1 MTSTTSEDPV
11 DRLEEARKT
20 VEDVRENAEPDV
32 ESLTTVAE
40 AYRKITT
47 VFDRWEDRATDF
59 DDFEGY
65 VKFRDD
71 LAETLSAIPDSVPHA
86 STIEEAAET
95 VKTDSVTSSLSK
107 RDFEAARDELEPL
120 RTDTERYEILQSAR
134 ESYRTA
140 YRDLRRRLEEL
151 DTKQDDLRRLR
162 RFAEADLDAPVEVL
176 RDPIETYNHAVED
189 SFASF
194 RRESPALR
202 VLTFIETTEQYPL
215 VPFDSPPEDL
225 LEYVRTE
232 AAGEHT
238 LDELVEFSEYTRSKL
253 DHYVDDADLLKRR
266 IATNRTYVDRLTA
279 EPLTIEWPPPP
290 ADELRF
296 LVNELVS
303 IVDRF
308 AEDETVATLRTVRQL
323 ANRDEYEQLRTA
335 AVARDQLTDAERAR
349 IEEGTL
355 EADLESVGRSID
367 RLERVLESAP
377 APNDL

>member
-11 DRLEEARKT
+11 DRLEKARKA

-40 AYRKITT
+40 AYREITT

-71 LAETLSAIPDSVPHA
+71 LAETLSTIPDSVPHA

-107 RDFEAARDELEPL
+107 RDFETARDELEPL
-120 RTDTERYEILQSAR
+120 RADTERYEILQSAR

-140 YRDLRRRLEEL
+140 YRDLRRRLDEL
-151 DTKQDDLRRLR
+151 DTKRDDLRRLR
-162 RFAEADLDAPVEVL
+162 RLAEADLDAPVENL
-176 RDPIETYNHAVED
+176 RDPIKVYNRAVED

-194 RRESPALR
+194 RRESPAR
-202 VLTFIETTEQYPL
+202 RILTFVDATEQYPL
-215 VPFDSPPEDL
+215 VSFDSPPEDL

-266 IATNRTYVDRLTA
+266 IATNRTYVDRLSA

-323 ANRDEYEQLRTA
+323 ANLDEYEQLRTA

-377 APNDL
+377 VPDEL

>member
-20 VEDVRENAEPDV
+20 VEEVRENAGPDV
-32 ESLTTVAE
+32 ESLATVAE
-40 AYRKITT
+40 AYREITT

-65 VKFRDD
+65 VRFRDD

-86 STIEEAAET
+86 STIEDAAET

-120 RTDTERYEILQSAR
+120 RADTERYETLQSAR

-140 YRDLRRRLEEL
+140 YRDLRRRLDEL
-151 DTKQDDLRRLR
+151 DTKRDDLRRLR
-162 RFAEADLDAPVEVL
+162 RLAEADLDAPVEVL
-176 RDPIETYNHAVED
+176 RDPIEAYNRTVED

-194 RRESPALR
+194 RRESPARRILSF
-202 VLTFIETTEQYPL
+202 VEATKQYPL
-215 VPFDSPPEDL
+215 VSFDSPPDDL

-266 IATNRTYVDRLTA
+266 IATNRTYLDRLSA

-308 AEDETVATLRTVRQL
+308 AEGETVATLRTVRQL
-323 ANRDEYEQLRTA
+323 AYRDEYEHLRTA

-349 IEEGTL
+349 IVEGTL
-355 EADLESVGRSID
+355 EADLESVERSID
-367 RLERVLESAP
+367 RLERILESAP
-377 APNDL
+377 PLDDL

>member
-151 DTKQDDLRRLR
+151 DTKRDDLRRLR

-194 RRESPALR
+194 RRESPARR

-290 ADELRF
+290 AAELRF

>member
-11 DRLEEARKT
+11 DRLEKARKA

-40 AYRKITT
+40 AYREITT

-71 LAETLSAIPDSVPHA
+71 LAETLSSIPDSIPHA

-107 RDFEAARDELEPL
+107 RDFETAREELEPL
-120 RTDTERYEILQSAR
+120 RADTERYEILQSAR

-140 YRDLRRRLEEL
+140 YRDLRRRLDEL
-151 DTKQDDLRRLR
+151 DTKRDDLRRLR
-162 RFAEADLDAPVEVL
+162 RLAEADLDAPVEDL
-176 RDPIETYNHAVED
+176 RDPIEVYNRAVED

-194 RRESPALR
+194 RRESPAR
-202 VLTFIETTEQYPL
+202 RILTFVEATEQYPL
-215 VPFDSPPEDL
+215 VSFDSPPEDL

-266 IATNRTYVDRLTA
+266 IATNRTYVDRLSA

-377 APNDL
+377 VPDDL